1 MPSTVLVTG
10 GYGFIGRNV
19 SRYFARAGWT
29 VIGLGHGSWAREE
42 WRRWGIAEWHAADVT
57 LDTLLTYAGL
67 PDVIVHC
74 AGSGSVGFSMMHPH
88 QDFLRTV
95 LSTSAILE
103 FVRIHSP
110 KSRIVYPSSAGVY
123 GVATTL
129 PTQESA
135 SLRPVSPYGV
145 HKRMAEEMCQSYAR
159 SFDISAAIVRLFS
172 VYGKGLHKQLLWD
185 ACVKIDQGE
194 NGFFGT
200 GRETRDWLHIDD
212 AASLLFSAKEYASTA
227 CPIVNGGAG
236 EEVTVRSVL
245 EELFSAFNR
254 SDAPVFSGVTR
265 SGDPTNYLAD
275 ISLARGWGWQPKTSW
290 REGVHQYAEW
300 FKSGAL

>member
-1 MPSTVLVTG
+1 MTGTVLVTG

-19 SRYFARAGWT
+19 ARHFAHAGWT
-29 VIGLGHGSWAREE
+29 VIGLGHGSWTREE
-42 WRRWGIAEWHAADVT
+42 WRKWGISEWHTADVT

-95 LSTSAILE
+95 LSTSAVLE

-135 SLRPVSPYGV
+135 PLRPVSPYGV
-145 HKRMAEEMCQSYAR
+145 HKRMAEEMCLSYAR
-159 SFDISAAIVRLFS
+159 SFDVSAAIVRLFS

-212 AASLLFSAKEYASTA
+212 AASLLFSAKEYATTA

-254 SDAPVFSGVTR
+254 SDVPVFSGVTR

-290 REGVHQYAEW
+290 REGVHQYAKW